1 MIVENLGESI
11 MLRFQ
16 NTNRTFCKIFQQVKK
31 IFVELTRI
39 KKCMKYDTKSLL
51 NLLKIFQGNRQTH

>member
-1 MIVENLGESI
+1 MIVENLSECI
-11 MLRFQ
+11 MLGFQ

-51 NLLKIFQGNRQTH
+51 NLL